1 MEYAD
6 KAQTTFQAMLKCYAV
21 SWQGIILQCHRQKHT
36 HTHKIIIIIIIIA
49 NSDICLK
56 TFLVTLE
63 FGRKFTCNNLD
74 GYCNEVCICN
84 DL

>member
-21 SWQGIILQCHRQKHT
+21 IWQGILLQCHRQT
-36 HTHKIIIIIIIIA
+36 HTHKIIIIIIIIIA
-49 NSDICLK
+49 NSDICLE
-56 TFLVTLE
+56 TFLVALE
-63 FGRKFTCNNLD
+63 FRRKFTCNNLD